1 MYIVLLTAAILKEVS
16 NSQWSH
22 LALDRSREI
31 WITLKMREGE
41 EKLGFSQMM
50 ISKYSKI
57 NTTIKGMQ
65 LIKVAKIEDVVEYLF
80 G

>member
-1 MYIVLLTAAILKEVS
+1 
-16 NSQWSH
+16 
-22 LALDRSREI
+22 
-31 WITLKMREGE
+31 
-41 EKLGFSQMM
+41 M